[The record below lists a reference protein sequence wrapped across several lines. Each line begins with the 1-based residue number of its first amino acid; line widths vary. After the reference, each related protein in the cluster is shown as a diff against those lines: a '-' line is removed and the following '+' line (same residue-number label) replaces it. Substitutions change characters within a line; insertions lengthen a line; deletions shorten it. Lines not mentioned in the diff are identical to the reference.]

1 MWSDLIA
8 RELVHE
14 AVASRVA
21 AADHDRQGALLT
33 RRKPEPPVPSVD
45 LDCRRAAA
53 RAWAAAGAR
62 AGSHGGQ
69 PLARRS
75 RRTVAGV
82 ARPRGQRVLP
92 DQRGGVT
99 RG

>member
-33 RRKPEPPVPSVD
+33 RRQPEPPVPSVD

-53 RAWAAAGAR
+53 RAWAAAVVLVLKGSSNGMSAPAAR
-62 AGSHGGQ
+62 TAVPTHMAGTS
-69 PLARRS
+69 PLTNAC
-75 RRTVAGV
+75 GE
-82 ARPRGQRVLP
+82 L
-92 DQRGGVT
+92 
-99 RG
+99 